1 MQNELEQIF
10 EFTTMAEGLKKILRF
25 KDQYYWRDY
34 PPVERPESVADHS
47 WRLALLLMSFEDKLS
62 KKFNLNKAIKLVLL
76 HDLPE
81 IIAGDSHPMENDG
94 KFEKSYLAKKDL
106 NDSKFNKE
114 NTAAK
119 EIFSKIVGGEK
130 LYELWLEFEKQK
142 SFEAKIVKALDK
154 IECIMQMY
162 HFRGGHIFKGHLDF
176 AESYIFQYSK
186 VDSIIHKYAK
196 FVFEKM
202 KKEFKEF
209 KPEIDK

>member
-1 MQNELEQIF
+1 MKNELEQIF
-10 EFTTMAEGLKKILRF
+10 EFAAMAEGLKKILRF

-47 WRLALLLMSFEDKLS
+47 WRLALLVMSFDGKVQ
-62 KKFNLNKAIKLVLL
+62 KKFNLNKAIKLALL

-81 IIAGDSHPMENDG
+81 VIAGDSHPMENGG

-106 NDSKFNKE
+106 NNSKFEKE

-119 EIFSKIVGGEK
+119 EIFSKISNGGK
-130 LYELWLEFEKQK
+130 LYKLWLEFELQK
-142 SFEAKIVKALDK
+142 SLEAKIVKALDK

-176 AESYIFQYSK
+176 AKSYIFQYSK
-186 VDSIIHKYAK
+186 VDPIIHNFANL
-196 FVFEKM
+196 VFNKM
-202 KKEFKEF
+202 KKDYKEF
-209 KPEIDK
+209 KK